1 MSRLGFLVLL
11 LIIYLGFDIYTFY
24 GLSSLTTAQSFFCS
38 FYWMIS
44 AIVLAG
50 FYKVSQDLQR
60 FKGGVRPLSTN
71 LLLGFGFAVFIGKI
85 LFSGLLLTQDLG
97 RLVLGVVNIFS
108 TTTAELTGT
117 NGIPSRQKIITLISA
132 IFVAIPFFSMLY
144 GMTVGKYRYTVDN
157 LKLSFQDLPQSFNG
171 FKIIQ
176 ISDIHSGTF
185 DSIEQVRKGV
195 DLIMEQK
202 PDMILFTGDLVN
214 SNKNEIDP
222 YINTFASLSAPY
234 GMYSVMGNHD
244 YYGMYKIPKGDYA
257 SKSAYL
263 ADFNNKH
270 KRMGFEIMNNSS
282 KTITKGNDT
291 IRLVGVENWG
301 AGPFPKKG
309 NLSIALEGVLDYE
322 FSILMSHDPTHWDH
336 HVLKHPKKI
345 HLTLAGHTHG
355 MQFGIDFLGIKWS
368 PVKYRYRRWMGIYKE
383 LDQYLY
389 VNRGFGFLAWP
400 GRVGMRPEIT
410 LIELEK
416 EKQAN

>member
-11 LIIYLGFDIYTFY
+11 LIIYLGLDLYTFY
-24 GLSSLTTAQSFFCS
+24 GLSSLITAQSFFCS
-38 FYWMIS
+38 IYWAVS
-44 AIVLAG
+44 VTVLAG

-60 FKGGVRPLSTN
+60 FKSGVRPLTTN
-71 LLLGFGFAVFIGKI
+71 LLLGFGFAVFVGKI
-85 LFSGLLLTQDLG
+85 LLSGFLLTQDIG
-97 RLVLGVVNIFS
+97 RLVLGVLNNLF
-108 TTTAELTGT
+108 TTIAELTGT
-117 NGIPSRQKIITLISA
+117 SDIPPRHRIITMVSVGLA
-132 IFVAIPFFSMLY
+132 AIPFVSMLY
-144 GMTVGKYRYTVDN
+144 GMTVGKYRYVIDDI
-157 LKLSFQDLPQSFNG
+157 KLSFPDLPELFDG

-185 DSIEQVRKGV
+185 DSVEQVRKGI

-202 PDMILFTGDLVN
+202 ADMILFTGDLVN

-222 YINTFASLSAPY
+222 YIDTFAHLNAPF

-244 YYGMYKIPKGDYA
+244 YYGMYRIPKGDHA

-270 KRMGFEIMNNSS
+270 KRMGFEILNNSS
-282 KTITKGNDT
+282 KIISKGNDS

-309 NLSIALEGVLDYE
+309 NLSKALDGVSDNE

-336 HVLKHPKKI
+336 HVLKNSKQI

-355 MQFGIDFLGIKWS
+355 MQFGINFLGIKWS
-368 PVKYRYRRWMGIYKE
+368 PVKYRYRRWMGLYKE

-416 EKQAN
+416 ENA